1 MEIAVLSE
9 FKRHCIGSAL
19 LLSIEEWAKAIGA
32 KGIRLSSGDCRTGA
46 HEFYRK
52 MGYGDEK
59 MQINF
64 RRFW

>member
-9 FKRHCIGSAL
+9 FKRHCIGSA
-19 LLSIEEWAKAIGA
+19 IEEWAKAIGV
-32 KGIRLSSGDCRTGA
+32 KVIRSSSGDCRTGA